1 MPLHFLLILA
11 IVQGLTEFLPVSS
24 SAHLVLLHT
33 WTGTEAD
40 ALALDIAVHVGSIAA
55 VMLYVRAEVA
65 RVLRGLASLARGQ
78 IGTPDAFLALCLILS
93 TVPVVIVGGILAV
106 TGWIDMLRSVAVIG
120 WMMIVFGVVL
130 WVVDRSAPET
140 RQLSGW
146 TLGHALR
153 MGLWQV
159 LALVPGTS
167 RSGITIT
174 AARLY
179 GYGRTDSARLSMLMS
194 IPTILAS
201 GALLGLDLIG
211 GNPSPG
217 LAAQAG
223 IAAALAFVAA
233 YASLVVMIRLIPRVS
248 FTPWVIYRIVLG
260 LVLLAIAYG

>member
-1 MPLHFLLILA
+1 MPLQFLLLLA

-40 ALALDIAVHVGSIAA
+40 GLALDIAVHVGSIAA
-55 VMLYVRAEVA
+55 VMLYVRAELA
-65 RVLRGLASLARGQ
+65 RVLRGLVTLARGQ

-106 TGWIDMLRSVAVIG
+106 TGWVEALRSVTVIG
-120 WMMIVFGVVL
+120 WMMIVFGIVL
-130 WVVDRSAPET
+130 WMVDRRAPET

-211 GNPSPG
+211 GDPSPG
-217 LAAQAG
+217 LATQAG

-248 FTPWVIYRIVLG
+248 FTPWVIYRIALG
-260 LVLLAIAYG
+260 VVLLAIAYG